1 MYNPAFDPFNGIY
14 RMLNI
19 LKHFDT
25 TECVEV
31 DRLRIYDFY
40 LLFPYKA
47 YKIRMKPSETDLKKR
62 LSKFVAA
69 KKANPYNSTSNDRRL
84 FLQLKPYQMIALSH
98 IASYGLI
105 DPQLLLQQKVKVCDE
120 AKMQLVMS
128 QLEEMPATE
137 HNIISWLNHC
147 FRNTPLDGTYGLK
160 YRTKLLE
167 SKYDGC

>member
-1 MYNPAFDPFNGIY
+1 MGRCIGGLP
-14 RMLNI
+14 
-19 LKHFDT
+19 
-25 TECVEV
+25 
-31 DRLRIYDFY
+31 
-40 LLFPYKA
+40 
-47 YKIRMKPSETDLKKR
+47 
-62 LSKFVAA
+62 
-69 KKANPYNSTSNDRRL
+69 SNDRRL